1 MSVREIG
8 FGFSPCPNDTFAF
21 YAATHGLV
29 DTGGWRLRPEMADVE
44 ELNRRALAGELEL
57 TKLSFPALG
66 RCLDR
71 YGLLRAGA
79 ALGRGCGPLVVCRPG
94 FDLERLDSVTV
105 AVPGFN
111 TTAFL
116 LLSLYLGQAPQAR
129 AMVFDQ
135 IMPAVARGE
144 FEAGLIIHEGRFTYG
159 GHGLAAPVDLGAWWE
174 QTSGLPIPLGCIA
187 ARRDLGPEAAHRL
200 EEILAASVA
209 HAQAHTLASQEFV
222 LAHAQELEPQV
233 VASHIGLYV
242 NDFSRDLGSQGL
254 AAVEEL
260 LARGRGVGLLPSA
273 PNALL
278 AGQEIFLTP

>member
-1 MSVREIG
+1 MSLGEIG
-8 FGFSPCPNDTFAF
+8 FGLSPCPNDTFAF
-21 YAATHGLV
+21 YAALHGLV

-44 ELNRRALAGELEL
+44 ELNRRALAGELEM

-66 RCLDR
+66 RCLNR

-94 FDLERLDSVTV
+94 FDLERLASVTV

-116 LLSLYLGQAPQAR
+116 LLSLYLGQAPQAQ
-129 AMVFDQ
+129 ALVFDQ

-159 GHGLAAPVDLGAWWE
+159 NHGLAAPVDLGAWWE
-174 QTSGLPIPLGCIA
+174 QTSGLPLPLGCIA
-187 ARRDLGPEAAHRL
+187 ARRDLGPGAARQL
-200 EEILAASVA
+200 EDILSASVA
-209 HAQAHTLASQEFV
+209 HAQAHPLASQGFV
-222 LAHAQELEPQV
+222 LAHAQEMEPRV
-233 VASHIGLYV
+233 VAGHIGLYV
-242 NDFSRDLGSQGL
+242 NDFSRDLGPDGL

-260 LARGRGVGLLPSA
+260 LARGRRVGLLPA
-273 PNALL
+273 AGRALL
-278 AGQEIFLTP
+278 AG